1 MIPGIATLITPRR
14 REEKGE
20 SVAIAIDHRMNRPV
34 WCIASKN
41 LGVLDARARSSTDT
55 RMISV

>member
-20 SVAIAIDHRMNRPV
+20 SVAIAIDRMNRPV
-34 WCIASKN
+34 WCIASKK
-41 LGVLDARARSSTDT
+41 LGVLDARVRSSTDT